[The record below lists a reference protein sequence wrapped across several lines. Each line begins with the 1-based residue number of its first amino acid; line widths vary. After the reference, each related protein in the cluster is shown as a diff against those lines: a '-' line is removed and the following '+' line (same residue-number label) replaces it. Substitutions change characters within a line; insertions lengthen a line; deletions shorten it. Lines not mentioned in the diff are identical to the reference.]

1 MADYGFFA
9 ALAHLISTAALEA
22 LSHLRRCPRGC
33 KPRLPGASFLQAL
46 LFHFLFATGTFAEH
60 LRQLTGWIRSESGLS
75 ERRQAASW
83 QLFTSWLGQALRPM
97 AKSDLNPTAFW
108 RGWRL
113 LAWDGSQFSL
123 TNTPQVKQQAC
134 KARARRRRAAWAK
147 VTVAVLLELGLH
159 NPLAAAIGYQGQ
171 SEYVLTQQLLA
182 ALTPRSLLLADRL
195 TGCPALLYP
204 LYCQVLALGSHFLV
218 RVRKNLTVL
227 KRRRLADGSSL
238 IEVAFR
244 NPWCQRDVLATFTL
258 REIVVRARRRG
269 FRPQT
274 IRLWTTLLDPAT
286 APALEL
292 AQLYTQRWEQELY
305 FRQLKLELRRSE
317 VLQSHT
323 PETAAQEVAM
333 LVLATAL
340 LAQERARAAAGKL
353 PVLEVSFVKCVDLL
367 RPLWLVLAL
376 AGQLL
381 STEQRQALCAAV
393 YQEIQAC
400 RKAKRRQRSC
410 ARAVR
415 QPIKGWP
422 RLLQPKYAHGR
433 WKYSVLSQPAKK
445 K

>member
-1 MADYGFFA
+1 MA
-9 ALAHLISTAALEA
+9 ALGHLISATALEA
-22 LSHLRRCPRGC
+22 LSRLRRCARGR
-33 KPRLPGASFLQAL
+33 KPELPGAAFLQAL
-46 LFHFLFATGTFAEH
+46 LFHFLFPTGTFAEH
-60 LRQLTGWIRSESGLS
+60 LRQLTGWTRSDSSLA
-75 ERRQAASW
+75 ERRQTAPW
-83 QLFTSWLGQALRPM
+83 QLFTSWLREALRPM
-97 AKSDLNPTAFW
+97 ARAGRDPTAFW

-113 LAWDGSQFSL
+113 LAWDGTQFSL
-123 TNTPQVKQQAC
+123 TNTPQMRRKTR
-134 KARARRRRAAWAK
+134 KARARRRLAAWAK
-147 VTVAVLLELGLH
+147 ITVAVLLELGLH
-159 NPLAAAIGYQGQ
+159 NPLAAAIGLQGQ
-171 SEYVLTQQLLA
+171 SEYALTQQLLA
-182 ALTPRSLLLADRL
+182 ALTPGSLLLADRL
-195 TGCPALLYP
+195 TGCPAMLYA
-204 LYCQVLALGSHFLV
+204 LYGQALALGSHFLV

-227 KRRRLADGSSL
+227 KRRRLADGTSL

-244 NPWCQRDVLATFTL
+244 NPHSQHDVLATFTL
-258 REIVVRARRRG
+258 REIVAQALRPG

-292 AQLYTQRWEQELY
+292 ARLYTQRWEQELY

-323 PETAAQEVAM
+323 PQTAAQEVAM

-353 PVLEVSFVKCVDLL
+353 PALEVSFLKCADLL

-376 AGQLL
+376 AGHLL
-381 STEQRQALCAAV
+381 TPEQRQALGAAV

-400 RKAKRRQRSC
+400 RKAKRRHRSC

-422 RLLQPKYAHGR
+422 RLLQPKYARGR
-433 WKYSVLSQPAKK
+433 WKYSILRQPVKRK
-445 K
+445 